1 MNEYYAIKWLDKMT
15 AERHT
20 REVTIRCKL
29 TKGDVF
35 VKDGEAIVGWGVKI
49 EGSGD
54 TEHHI
59 VEDTMIL
66 LKKIAEVKCGG
77 GH

>member
-1 MNEYYAIKWLDKMT
+1 MSEYYGIKWLDPMT

-20 REVTIRCKL
+20 REVTIKCTL

-35 VKDGEAIVGWGVKI
+35 VKDGEAIIGWGVKI

-66 LKKIAEVKCGG
+66 YRLYI
-77 GH
+77 